1 MWIIV
6 SLYVNAALPLH
17 KRSASIC
24 VSDCNGMQ
32 NGDYQSCL
40 SCDVYLTCSN
50 GLTYDNRPCP
60 ADLVW
65 DDNLKRCEWTSSTC
79 GHASDDGEHY
89 RIARL
94 RLPVLGQ

>member
-1 MWIIV
+1 M
-6 SLYVNAALPLH
+6 
-17 KRSASIC
+17 
-24 VSDCNGMQ
+24 SD
-32 NGDYQSCL
+32 GDYQSCL

-79 GHASDDGEHY
+79 GHASDDGKHY
-89 RIARL
+89 RIARS
-94 RLPVLGQ
+94 RLLFLVNSTPQVNGFVVFKTSTISI